1 MEIGD
6 SNTRQQGFYVVCM
19 VAKTIFVVS
28 LEVTENNSMQILL

>member
-19 VAKTIFVVS
+19 VAKS
-28 LEVTENNSMQILL
+28 LNYICSQSGSDRK